1 MVTVQHDELPVRVF
15 EEGVDLRLGGGLG
28 EEGAAPGLSVTT
40 ANIELETAVLE
51 TVCIALLQPL
61 VY

>member
-1 MVTVQHDELPVRVF
+1 MVTVQHDELPVGVF

-40 ANIELETAVLE
+40 ANI
-51 TVCIALLQPL
+51 
-61 VY
+61 

>member
-1 MVTVQHDELPVRVF
+1 MVTVQHDELPVGVF

-28 EEGAAPGLSVTT
+28 EEGAAAGLRVTT

-51 TVCIALLQPL
+51 TVCITLLQPL